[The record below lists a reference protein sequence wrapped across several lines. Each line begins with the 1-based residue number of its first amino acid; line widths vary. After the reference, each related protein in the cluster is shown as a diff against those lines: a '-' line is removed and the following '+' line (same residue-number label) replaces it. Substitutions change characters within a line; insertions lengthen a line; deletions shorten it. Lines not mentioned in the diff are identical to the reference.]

1 LNLTNTSG
9 AVQNKLEE
17 ELQRILTK
25 LGLNLD
31 LRVVWTPDPPN
42 SLSGE
47 VRDNTIY
54 IYEVEEEKA
63 IQALRHEVVDHLITS
78 RIVKP
83 LVDLINL
90 LIKAREAEI
99 YREKE
104 KIVETLS
111 KLFKQYAF
119 SLTHY

>member
-1 LNLTNTSG
+1 MPRAGVKPRFEVANAGDIEALLRG
-9 AVQNKLEE
+9 ELKR
-17 ELQRILTK
+17 LQRK
-25 LGLNLD
+25 FGLGLELD
-31 LRVVWTPDPPN
+31 VKWLPKN
-42 SLSGE
+42 EELSGE
-47 VRDNTIY
+47 VRGNTIY

-63 IQALRHEVVDHLITS
+63 IQALRHEVLDHLITS

-99 YREKE
+99 YKEKE

-111 KLFKQYAF
+111 KII
-119 SLTHY
+119 